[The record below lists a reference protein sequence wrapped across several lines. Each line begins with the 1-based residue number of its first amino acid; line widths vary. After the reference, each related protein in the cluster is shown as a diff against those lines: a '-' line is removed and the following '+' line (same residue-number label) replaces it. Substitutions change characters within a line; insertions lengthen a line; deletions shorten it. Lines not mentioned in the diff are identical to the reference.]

1 MVEAQ
6 SNGDILPRVIGYQQ
20 GWQPCF
26 DFVNSKYTHIMIA
39 FAVTYTG
46 FSPTLVCSDVCTL
59 LPDNIGICKDS
70 NFNTPAGIAKV
81 KEWRDAGKKVMVSIG
96 GDGQDQCWDD
106 PNSSDLRLPT
116 GSNPCRDNLGALV
129 DQLVLLVKDHQFDGV
144 DINYEAGVGN
154 EDTAFV
160 KELTVA
166 LRQKLD
172 SDPDVPKPQLI
183 SITPRDDAM
192 ESAGDSTAQFFQ
204 SIQNDQAYRN
214 SISWIQPQFY
224 NGNRIVKTQG
234 IDGANSGHQS
244 TWDIFDG
251 LAKQLFGG
259 DYSKVVFG
267 FCAAGCDGHETTA
280 DEAKSVIG
288 DIQKKR
294 SVCLHWWGL
303 FLGSSFG
310 Y

>member
-1 MVEAQ
+1 
-6 SNGDILPRVIGYQQ
+6 
-20 GWQPCF
+20 
-26 DFVNSKYTHIMIA
+26 
-39 FAVTYTG
+39 
-46 FSPTLVCSDVCTL
+46 
-59 LPDNIGICKDS
+59 
-70 NFNTPAGIAKV
+70 
-81 KEWRDAGKKVMVSIG
+81 
-96 GDGQDQCWDD
+96 
-106 PNSSDLRLPT
+106 
-116 GSNPCRDNLGALV
+116 
-129 DQLVLLVKDHQFDGV
+129 
-144 DINYEAGVGN
+144 
-154 EDTAFV
+154 
-160 KELTVA
+160 
-166 LRQKLD
+166 
-172 SDPDVPKPQLI
+172 
-183 SITPRDDAM
+183 M

-288 DIQKKR
+288 DIQKKDQFACIGGAFFWEVLLDTSSPGWSNTMADALSSCKATTPAPTTLAPVTTPAPTPIQEDKTPVLIR
-294 SVCLHWWGL
+294 GVKIKKSKAKSPTSSKAKSPKTSVSKARL
-303 FLGSSFG
+303 FQTGNTNPNQVLTIDQLQNICSNYCVNQAAGVASSVASSVTISGSSSHISSTATSVSSETTVSTTTG
-310 Y
+310 NYSG